1 MVDIISYEDFLDRK
15 VNQHIAF
22 WKYGKT
28 STEEFKNSM
37 LRLGYDEKTIDK
49 SIDDYFNA

>member
-1 MVDIISYEDFLDRK
+1 LVDIISYEDFLDRK
-15 VNQHIAF
+15 IDQCITL

-37 LRLGYDEKTIDK
+37 LRLGLSEKIVDE
-49 SIDDYFNA
+49 SIEKFNA